1 MAHTPQLTIV
11 RPEPLA
17 LINAEFLEL
26 KACSEHSARAMD
38 NKIACKKLAE
48 TSNLFTG
55 PRQYR
60 VCACKCGAA
69 PLPGFPGI
77 YASDECET
85 RDRRAKGLKVRPKA
99 KRRKVFWKG
108 GEHTPSPNVSRYSR
122 EGDSGE
128 GYPPAKS
135 RSQVR
140 WAKRALEELEAGREV
155 KTQMC
160 IEEIK
165 RPPPRMGC
173 PGVRPI

>member
-1 MAHTPQLTIV
+1 MARTPQLTIV

-26 KACSEHSARAMD
+26 KARSEHSARAMD
-38 NKIACKKLAE
+38 NKIACKKLVE

-69 PLPGFPGI
+69 PLPGFSGI

-85 RDRRAKGLKVRPKA
+85 RDRRAKGLEVRPKA

-108 GEHTPSPNVSRYSR
+108 GERTPSPKVSRYSR

-128 GYPPAKS
+128 GYPRRRVEA
-135 RSQVR
+135 RSG
-140 WAKRALEELEAGREV
+140 GRNGLW
-155 KTQMC
+155 
-160 IEEIK
+160 
-165 RPPPRMGC
+165 RNWRLG
-173 PGVRPI
+173 GR